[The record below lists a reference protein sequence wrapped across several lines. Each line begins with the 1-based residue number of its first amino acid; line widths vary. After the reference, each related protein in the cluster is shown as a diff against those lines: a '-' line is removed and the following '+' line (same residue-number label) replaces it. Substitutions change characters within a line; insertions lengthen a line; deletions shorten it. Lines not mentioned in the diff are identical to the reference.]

1 MNLVILLGVVVTLV
15 TGIPV
20 LLQILKNHPKGL
32 ITCFF
37 AEMWERFSFYG
48 MRGLL
53 IFYLTQHFLFDDR
66 FASGQYGTYGSL
78 VYLLPLIGGIV
89 ADRYI
94 GTRKAIMFG
103 AVLLVMGH
111 GLMAFEG
118 RAATQTLVYG
128 DQTYQVQIE
137 GRGDNRQTRL
147 LVDGQPYAFS
157 QREASGLQIEG
168 APGLPATLAED
179 TYQITDP
186 VEVDKPA
193 WAVLGDLVEV
203 ERTVTTEQTL
213 TYNGQT
219 YPVRNVTEDGETRTT
234 IQVAGRDYPMPTTA
248 GLNIE
253 GLPATASLP
262 ASLDQEDFSF
272 EEQRDPLGLNVFW
285 LALSLII
292 MGVGFLKPN
301 ISTLVGQLY
310 PQGDPRRDSGFTLY
324 YYGINL
330 GSFWAAVLCGFLGQ
344 TYGWGWGFGLAG
356 VGMLAGLIV
365 FVLGKKLLQ
374 GKGESPYPELI
385 RKPVLGP
392 INREWL
398 IYILA
403 FVGVG
408 LLATFIVSNH
418 MFVGIGLV
426 ISTLLSLGFITWFII
441 TKCDKVARERMM
453 LAMVLVFGSAVFFTL
468 FEQAGSSLNLFADRN
483 VDLAVTSQAYT
494 LFGMPVGS
502 PDQLAAAGL
511 DTSNWWGWINTSL
524 TASQTQSFNAG
535 FILIFAPVFA
545 ALWAFL
551 ASRRVDPNPVVKFGL
566 GIIQVGL
573 GFLVIVWG
581 VKSGMV
587 DEAFQTPLM
596 LLALLYLL
604 HTTGELFL
612 SPVGL
617 SEITKLSVPSIVSFM
632 MAVWFMASSIAHF
645 LGGIIAATAGT
656 NTVGGEVTDPQAALQ
671 SSLSTFNSIGWVGV
685 GIGVAFILAS
695 FFIAKWSNGVNDPDN
710 HPGPTLTDRGGED
723 GNVAR
728 PGTSTLG

>member
-1 MNLVILLGVVVTLV
+1 MNIVILLGVIVTLV
-15 TGIPV
+15 TGFPV
-20 LLQILKNHPKGL
+20 LMQILKNHPKGL

-53 IFYLTQHFLFDDR
+53 IFYLTQHFLFDDG
-66 FASGQYGTYGSL
+66 FATGQYGTYGSL

-94 GTRKAIMFG
+94 GTRKAIVFG
-103 AVLLVMGH
+103 AILLVMGH
-111 GLMAFEG
+111 GLMAYEG
-118 RAATQTLVYG
+118 GGARQSL
-128 DQTYQVQIE
+128 DYQGQAYEIVVE
-137 GRGDNRQTRL
+137 GRGDARHAQ
-147 LVDGQPYAFS
+147 VVIDGQPYDYA
-157 QREASGLQIEG
+157 R
-168 APGLPATLAED
+168 
-179 TYQITDP
+179 
-186 VEVDKPA
+186 
-193 WAVLGDLVEV
+193 
-203 ERTVTTEQTL
+203 
-213 TYNGQT
+213 
-219 YPVRNVTEDGETRTT
+219 EDGVFT
-234 IQVAGRDYPMPTTA
+234 IVD
-248 GLNIE
+248 
-253 GLPATASLP
+253 LPATASVPATLP
-262 ASLDQEDFSF
+262 QGSF
-272 EEQRDPLGLNVFW
+272 TLETHQDRTAVNIFY

-356 VGMLAGLIV
+356 LGMLAGLIV

-374 GKGESPYPELI
+374 GKGESPNPELMRRPI
-385 RKPVLGP
+385 VGP

-398 IYILA
+398 IYILG

-408 LLATFIVSNH
+408 LLWFVVPNH
-418 MFVGIGLV
+418 SLVGIGLL
-426 ISTLLSLGFITWFII
+426 ISTVAALGFVTWFIVF
-441 TKCDKVARERMM
+441 KCDRVARERMM
-453 LAMVLVFGSAVFFTL
+453 LAMVLVFGSVIFFTL
-468 FEQAGSSLNLFADRN
+468 FEQAGSSLNLFAERN
-483 VDLAVTSQAYT
+483 VDLAITSQAYT

-502 PDQLAAAGL
+502 PAQVAAAGL

-535 FILIFAPVFA
+535 FILIFAPIFA

-551 ASRRVDPNPVVKFGL
+551 GERRIDPNPVVKFGL

-587 DEAFQTPLM
+587 DEAFRTPLV
-596 LLALLYLL
+596 LLAILYLL

-617 SEITKLSVPSIVSFM
+617 SEITKLSVPAIVSFM
-632 MAVWFMASSIAHF
+632 MAVWFMASAIAHYV
-645 LGGIIAATAGT
+645 GGMIAGLAGAE
-656 NTVGGEVTDPQAALQ
+656 TVGGQVTDPGAALQ
-671 SSLSTFNSIGWVGV
+671 TSMDVFNRLGWWGV
-685 GIGVAFILAS
+685 GIGLGFIVAS
-695 FFIAKWSNGVNDPDN
+695 FFIAKWSNGVNDPNN
-710 HPGPTLTDRGGED
+710 HPGPAVTDGGRED

-728 PGTSTLG
+728 PADSTAG

>member
-1 MNLVILLGVVVTLV
+1 MNIVILLGVIVTLV
-15 TGIPV
+15 TGFPV
-20 LLQILKNHPKGL
+20 LMQILKNHPKGL

-53 IFYLTQHFLFDDR
+53 IFYLTQHFLFDDG
-66 FASGQYGTYGSL
+66 FATGQYGTYGSL

-94 GTRKAIMFG
+94 GTRKAIVFG
-103 AVLLVMGH
+103 AILLVMGH
-111 GLMAFEG
+111 GLMAYEG
-118 RAATQTLVYG
+118 GGARQSL
-128 DQTYQVQIE
+128 DYQGQAYEIVVE
-137 GRGDNRQTRL
+137 GRGDTRHAQVVIDGKPYDYAREGGVFTI
-147 LVDGQPYAFS
+147 VD
-157 QREASGLQIEG
+157 
-168 APGLPATLAED
+168 
-179 TYQITDP
+179 
-186 VEVDKPA
+186 
-193 WAVLGDLVEV
+193 
-203 ERTVTTEQTL
+203 
-213 TYNGQT
+213 
-219 YPVRNVTEDGETRTT
+219 
-234 IQVAGRDYPMPTTA
+234 
-248 GLNIE
+248 
-253 GLPATASLP
+253 LPATASVPATLP
-262 ASLDQEDFSF
+262 QGSF
-272 EEQRDPLGLNVFW
+272 TLETHQDRTAVNVFY

-374 GKGESPYPELI
+374 GKGESPNPELMRRPI
-385 RKPVLGP
+385 VGP

-398 IYILA
+398 IYILG

-408 LLATFIVSNH
+408 LLWFVVPNH
-418 MFVGIGLV
+418 SLVGVGLL
-426 ISTLLSLGFITWFII
+426 ISTVAALGFITWFII
-441 TKCDKVARERMM
+441 FKCDRVARERMM
-453 LAMVLVFGSAVFFTL
+453 LAMVLVFGSVIFFTL
-468 FEQAGSSLNLFADRN
+468 FEQAGSSLNLFAERN
-483 VDLAVTSQAYT
+483 VDLAITSQAYT

-502 PDQLAAAGL
+502 PAQVAAAGL

-535 FILIFAPVFA
+535 FILIFAPIFA

-551 ASRRVDPNPVVKFGL
+551 GERRIDPNPVVKFGL

-587 DEAFQTPLM
+587 DEAFRTPLV
-596 LLALLYLL
+596 LLAILYLL

-617 SEITKLSVPSIVSFM
+617 SEITKLSVPAIVSFM
-632 MAVWFMASSIAHF
+632 MAVWFMASAIAHYV
-645 LGGIIAATAGT
+645 GGMIAGLAGAE
-656 NTVGGEVTDPQAALQ
+656 TVGGQVTDPGAALQ
-671 SSLSTFNSIGWVGV
+671 TSMDVFNRLGWWGV
-685 GIGVAFILAS
+685 GIGLGFIVAS
-695 FFIAKWSNGVNDPDN
+695 FFIAKWSNGVNDPNN
-710 HPGPTLTDRGGED
+710 HPGPSVTDGGRED

-728 PGTSTLG
+728 PADSTAG

>member
-1 MNLVILLGVVVTLV
+1 MNLVIVLGVIITLL
-15 TGIPV
+15 TGLPV
-20 LLQILKNHPKGL
+20 LMQILKNHPKGL

-53 IFYLTQHFLFDDR
+53 IFYLTQHFLFDDDK
-66 FASGQYGTYGSL
+66 ASGQYGTYGSL

-94 GTRKAIMFG
+94 GTRKSIMFG
-103 AVLLVMGH
+103 AILLVMGH
-111 GLMAFEG
+111 GLMAYEG
-118 RAATQTLVYG
+118 NPAR
-128 DQTYQVQIE
+128 QVIE
-137 GRGDNRQTRL
+137 TG
-147 LVDGQPYAFS
+147 
-157 QREASGLQIEG
+157 
-168 APGLPATLAED
+168 
-179 TYQITDP
+179 
-186 VEVDKPA
+186 
-193 WAVLGDLVEV
+193 
-203 ERTVTTEQTL
+203 
-213 TYNGQT
+213 GQT
-219 YPVRNVTEDGETRTT
+219 YNVQLVERDNARVSQVVVDGTAYDYTT
-234 IQVAGRDYPMPTTA
+234 DDQGKVAVAGAPA
-248 GLNIE
+248 GSPL
-253 GLPATASLP
+253 ASAAP
-262 ASLDQEDFSF
+262 GSLEVSTIKSSGENWFY
-272 EEQRDPLGLNVFW
+272 

-310 PQGDPRRDSGFTLY
+310 NQGDPRRDSGFTLY

-356 VGMLAGLIV
+356 VGMLAGLLV
-365 FVLGKKLLQ
+365 FIWGKPLLQ
-374 GKGESPYPELI
+374 GKGESPNPELM
-385 RKPVLGP
+385 RRPFLGP

-403 FVGVG
+403 FVGVAGLWFVVPNHELVGTG
-408 LLATFIVSNH
+408 LLISTIAALSFIAWFIV
-418 MFVGIGLV
+418 FKLRG
-426 ISTLLSLGFITWFII
+426 
-441 TKCDKVARERMM
+441 DKVARERMM

-468 FEQAGSSLNLFADRN
+468 FEQAGSSLNLFAERN

-494 LFGMPVGS
+494 IFGIPIGS
-502 PDQLAAAGL
+502 QEQVEAAGFS
-511 DTSNWWGWINTSL
+511 TANWWTWINTSM

-551 ASRRVDPNPVVKFGL
+551 ATRKMDPNPVVKFGL

-573 GFLVIVWG
+573 GFLVVVWG
-581 VKSGMV
+581 VNSGMI
-587 DEAFQTPLM
+587 DGAFKTPLM
-596 LLALLYLL
+596 LLAILYLL

-617 SEITKLSVPSIVSFM
+617 SEITKLSVASIVSFM

-645 LGGIIAATAGT
+645 IAGEIAKRAGAQ
-656 NTVGGEVTDPQAALQ
+656 TVGGEVTDPAAALQ
-671 SSLSTFNSIGWVGV
+671 SSMDTFNLIGLWGV
-685 GIGVAFILAS
+685 GIGVAFIIAS

-710 HPGPTLTDRGGED
+710 HPAATLTDK
-723 GNVAR
+723 
-728 PGTSTLG
+728 S